1 MKTAEQQ
8 IDDMI
13 SLLRDGL
20 GDARKH
26 GNGNNA
32 AGGRVRKTLQ
42 NVASLC
48 KELRKQVQEER
59 LSVRD

>member
-13 SLLRDGL
+13 ALLTEGL
-20 GDARKH
+20 VDARKH

-42 NVASLC
+42 TVAAQC

-59 LSVRD
+59 LSV